1 MSAIVIILVA
11 AVIFIVAYL
20 TYGKWLAKQW
30 GVDPANQT
38 PAHTMNDGVD
48 YVPAKAPVLLGH
60 HFASI
65 AGAGPING
73 PIQAAIFGWVP
84 VLLWVII
91 GGIFFGGVHDFS
103 SLFASARNKGKSI
116 GELINVTMG
125 RSGKRLFIIFAF
137 LTLVLVVAAFSSI
150 VVSTFAS
157 TNAATGL
164 PLEAAAATRN
174 GQVASSSVFF
184 MILAIIFGFLVYRR
198 NAPIGIATIVGVAL
212 MAGAIALGMSVP
224 FYLPATVW
232 FIIIGIYIFVASV
245 TPVWILL
252 QPRDYLN
259 SFLLYAMMIAGV
271 LGIFVANPTM
281 NLEPFKGFIAG
292 PNNDPLFPMLFITV
306 ACGAISGFHSLVGSG
321 TTSKQLDRETDAKV
335 IGYGGMLIECFLAV
349 IAVIAVSSLYDRAA
363 GTMPEG
369 TPAVVLATAI
379 SQFLGTIGLPIPV
392 VSTIITL
399 AVSAFA
405 LTSLDTATRLARFLF
420 QEFFIEEADKGKPV
434 TGAKKLLTNMYFATA
449 VIAVLGI
456 ILGMGGYSAIWP
468 LFGAANQL
476 LAGLALLG
484 VSLWLVSI
492 GKNNKM
498 FHIPMCFMLVAT
510 LCALVIGI
518 VRDIGMVGNVMA
530 GTAPPAETV
539 FANVIQVVFGIL
551 LFALAIVLTV
561 NGVKHLLNSSKN
573 KANSANA

>member
-1 MSAIVIILVA
+1 MSAIVILLIA

-48 YVPAKAPVLLGH
+48 YVPAKAPILLGH

-125 RSGKRLFIIFAF
+125 RTGKRLFIVFAF

-157 TNAATGL
+157 TNAAGEPVAN
-164 PLEAAAATRN
+164 PLSN

-184 MILAIIFGFLVYRR
+184 MILAIAFGFLVYRR
-198 NAPIGIATIVGVAL
+198 NAPIGIATIIGVIL
-212 MAGAIALGMSVP
+212 MGGAIALGMNVP
-224 FYLPATVW
+224 MYLTATVW
-232 FIIIGIYIFVASV
+232 FVIIGIYIFVASV

-271 LGIFVANPTM
+271 LGVFVKNPTM
-281 NLEPFKGFIAG
+281 ASPAFVGLLAG
-292 PNNDPLFPMLFITV
+292 NGDPLFPMLFITV

-349 IAVIAVSSLYDRAA
+349 IAIIAVSSLYADGAF
-363 GTMPEG
+363 PSG
-369 TPAVVLATAI
+369 TPAQVLATSI
-379 SQFLGTIGLPIPV
+379 SGSLGIIGIPV
-392 VSTIITL
+392 DVTFTIITL

-420 QEFFIEEADKGKPV
+420 QEFFLEENEVGKEQKGW
-434 TGAKKLLTNMYFATA
+434 KKLVTNMYFATA
-449 VIAVLGI
+449 VIAVLGVA
-456 ILGMGGYSAIWP
+456 LGMGGYTAIWP

-484 VSLWLVSI
+484 VSLWLASI
-492 GKNNKM
+492 GRNNKM

-510 LCALVIGI
+510 LVALIIGI
-518 VRDIGMVGNVMA
+518 VKNFGNIA
-530 GTAPPAETV
+530 ANGAALAP
-539 FANVIQVVFGIL
+539 VIQIIFGIL
-551 LFALAIVLTV
+551 LFALAIVLAI
-561 NGVKHLLNSSKN
+561 NGVKHLLASAKN
-573 KANSANA
+573 KVKA